1 MTMQYDLPL
10 WRPPSEARS
19 LILQVTLG
27 CSHNRCTFCHMY
39 VGKRFRV
46 RPWQQVA
53 ADIEHAAEVWG
64 DARRVFLADGDPLAV
79 GAPRLEQVN
88 QALFERF
95 PRLERV
101 ATYATPQ
108 NLLRKSPAQLKRIR
122 ESGLSLLYFGVES
135 GDPEV
140 LDEVCKGATRDE
152 IAAAADRAH
161 EAGFELSCTVLLGL
175 AGHARSER
183 HARAT
188 GRLLSRI
195 DPAYASALS
204 IMVPDER
211 DHRDYPLRGV
221 EHDSPWLEMSPL
233 ELVQELGWLI
243 EELHCTDT
251 TFRSNHASNYLP
263 IGGHLPEDKPAML
276 RLVQTVLS
284 EGRRDALRPE
294 WMRGL

>member
-1 MTMQYDLPL
+1 MQYDLPL

-27 CSHNRCTFCHMY
+27 CSHNQCSFCHMY

-46 RPWQQVA
+46 RPWKEVA
-53 ADIEHAAEVWG
+53 ADIDHAAEVWP

-79 GAPRLEQVN
+79 GAPRLEQIT
-88 QALFERF
+88 QALYEKL

-101 ATYATPQ
+101 STYATPQ
-108 NLLRKSPAQLKRIR
+108 NLLRKAPEQLARIR

-135 GDPEV
+135 GDPEI
-140 LDEVCKGATRDE
+140 LDEVHKGATADE
-152 IAAAADRAH
+152 IVEAAQRAH
-161 EAGFELSCTVLLGL
+161 DAGFALSCTVLLGL
-175 AGHARSER
+175 GGRARSER

-204 IMVPDER
+204 IMVPDEQEY
-211 DHRDYPLRGV
+211 RDYPLRGV
-221 EHDSPWLEMSPL
+221 EQDSPWIEMTPL
-233 ELVQELGWLI
+233 ELVRELGWLV
-243 EELHCTDT
+243 EELDCSDT

-263 IGGHLPEDKPAML
+263 IGGHLPEDKPTML
-276 RLVQTVLS
+276 RLIQTVLS
-284 EGRRDALRPE
+284 EGRQDALRPE